1 MSYALRVM
9 NGADTLD
16 PEALRDWLDGALAGP
31 VTKVLVGAVLGGH
44 ANGAFRL
51 DVTVGGEA
59 RPMVLKA
66 PRQPSVVHDL
76 DPCREARVVGALAR
90 LGAPVPAVLAVDEGT
105 RAVGRPCFVMELV
118 EGRSVADAPP
128 AGYHGPGWYREA
140 DARTQRAIWDGFH
153 DALGV
158 LHRLDPGLLADAYGG
173 PSGPV
178 DVLAY
183 WRDALLE
190 VTTPDRAPRQLAV
203 FDWLLAN
210 IPASAEEPQALCMG
224 DARLVNSVIAGS
236 DVRALIDFEVAYV
249 GNPAGDVGYSLF
261 LDRSQDGHVDVRLPG
276 IPSEAETWARWSE
289 VTGRALVDLDYW
301 SAFGAAVIVVTG
313 TRAMVQWGL
322 SDPFVEEVNTLVP
335 AWESLVDRAAG

>member
-1 MSYALRVM
+1 M
-9 NGADTLD
+9 
-16 PEALRDWLDGALAGP
+16 LRDGAGRGP
-31 VTKVLVGAVLGGH
+31 ERG
-44 ANGAFRL
+44 R
-51 DVTVGGEA
+51 
-59 RPMVLKA
+59 
-66 PRQPSVVHDL
+66 
-76 DPCREARVVGALAR
+76 
-90 LGAPVPAVLAVDEGT
+90 
-105 RAVGRPCFVMELV
+105 RA
-118 EGRSVADAPP
+118 P
-128 AGYHGPGWYREA
+128 AGYHGAGWYRDA
-140 DARTQRAIWDGFH
+140 DPRTQRTIWDGFH
-153 DALGV
+153 DALGA
-158 LHRLDPGLLADAYGG
+158 LHAIDPASLGGAYDG

-178 DVLAY
+178 EVLAY
-183 WRDALLE
+183 WREALLD
-190 VTTPDRAPRQLAV
+190 VTTPDHAPRQLAI

-261 LDRSQDGHVDVRLPG
+261 LDSHHGQDDAQLPG

-322 SDPFVEEVNTLVP
+322 SDPFVEEVHTMVP
-335 AWESLVDRAAG
+335 AWELLVDRAAR